1 MILRPTALPFL
12 LQDPLLQM
20 LDLQDLDGTLRAPR
34 APRGE
39 LRRMALMVGEK
50 MLKATCS
57 LVGAVDRRPSNG
69 AFRMRDVELLNV
81 E

>member
-20 LDLQDLDGTLRAPR
+20 LDLQDLDGTLR